1 MVYIANAIRSQK
13 PSLGRVAVSAFYDD
27 RYRKGSDVQRNAH
40 SLHPLS
46 EGVAKTAFHFVT
58 EQRPNLHCIMQGE
71 FCQKL
76 PPWVYGGVQ
85 LEGASLLYI
94 RWEIVSSGRGDFAA
108 CGRRVTFP
116 AMGKSP
122 KDRRGTAQDERFALI
137 FALPPVPHYEGRK
150 LESVSGI
157 SGAQN
162 LSDTLNSRRAT
173 GPWVSEN

>member
-58 EQRPNLHCIMQGE
+58 EQRPDLHCIMQGE

-85 LEGASLLYI
+85 LEGASLLYMKVGDCFF
-94 RWEIVSSGRGDFAA
+94 RSGGFRRLRAASDFPSDGKVTKGSPGD
-108 CGRRVTFP
+108 G
-116 AMGKSP
+116 
-122 KDRRGTAQDERFALI
+122 
-137 FALPPVPHYEGRK
+137 
-150 LESVSGI
+150 SG
-157 SGAQN
+157 
-162 LSDTLNSRRAT
+162 
-173 GPWVSEN
+173 

>member
-58 EQRPNLHCIMQGE
+58 EQRPDLHCIMQGE

-94 RWEIVSSGRGDFAA
+94 RLEIISVRREEFRRLRAASDFPSDGKVTKGSPGDAADGHFVPIGPLSPDPYNGGR
-108 CGRRVTFP
+108 VP
-116 AMGKSP
+116 V
-122 KDRRGTAQDERFALI
+122 RFCN
-137 FALPPVPHYEGRK
+137 
-150 LESVSGI
+150 I

-162 LSDTLNSRRAT
+162 PSDTLNSRRAT

>member
-13 PSLGRVAVSAFYDD
+13 PSLGRVAVSALYDD

-58 EQRPNLHCIMQGE
+58 EQRPDLHCIMQGE

-94 RWEIVSSGRGDFAA
+94 R
-108 CGRRVTFP
+108 
-116 AMGKSP
+116 
-122 KDRRGTAQDERFALI
+122 
-137 FALPPVPHYEGRK
+137 
-150 LESVSGI
+150 
-157 SGAQN
+157 
-162 LSDTLNSRRAT
+162 
-173 GPWVSEN
+173 